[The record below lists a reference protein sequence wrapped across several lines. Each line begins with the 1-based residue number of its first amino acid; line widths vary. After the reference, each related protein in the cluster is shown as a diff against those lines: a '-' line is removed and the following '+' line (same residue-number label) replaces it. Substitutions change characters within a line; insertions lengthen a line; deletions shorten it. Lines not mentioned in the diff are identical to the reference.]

1 MSVATIHDVEFGEE
15 LPVFEPDTR
24 IENTTAFAHS
34 VGWGGPRFEDHEGA
48 REEGFPGA
56 LVPGIM
62 GMGFLT
68 SAIHRW
74 APAGH
79 VEHIDTVF
87 RAPMLADSPAI
98 ISAVV
103 TDIDEDEGIVE
114 LDMTVK
120 NTKDETRVFGT
131 ARVRLPLD

>member
-74 APAGH
+74 APQWSC
-79 VEHIDTVF
+79 
-87 RAPMLADSPAI
+87 RAHRYRLSRAY
-98 ISAVV
+98 
-103 TDIDEDEGIVE
+103 
-114 LDMTVK
+114 
-120 NTKDETRVFGT
+120 
-131 ARVRLPLD
+131 ARGQPCHH